1 MKKTAPI
8 LAALSLLGCASSADT
23 TLEGKVAVKGSMP
36 HTYLVIEDKA
46 THKDYRIVNPK
57 DFNLINMQNKIV
69 KIKAEVVKK
78 AIGPGFPAEI
88 KVIEAE

>member
-1 MKKTAPI
+1 MKKTTLI
-8 LAALSLLGCASSADT
+8 GVALSLLGCANSADT
-23 TLEGKVAVKGSMP
+23 IIEGKIAVKGSMP

-57 DFNLINMQNKIV
+57 DFNLINRQNKIV

-88 KVIEAE
+88 KVLEAE